1 MKYLKNVVTLRLDQ
15 DACVGCELCT
25 KVCPHGV
32 FGMADGKAR
41 LVDRDACIEC
51 GACAR
56 NCPVSAITVQ
66 AGVGCAAGI
75 MASAL
80 GLKTDC
86 CSSTQ
91 GCGCSPTP
99 RDNAEPAKETAAACA
114 PACGCHCTGTTS
126 GRTRGVLG
134 AIIAV
139 AAAAVVLTGLAMW
152 VPARAADSA
161 TAPVSPPPFVLLF
174 ASPDCEDCLAIKEWW
189 GQHPEQTGATRLV
202 VLDAEQ
208 PANFGLLIQLEKLLA
223 VQQTNA
229 AFPALYGPGSVVY
242 GREAILAALPDLLL
256 PGKQKAPVPAL
267 LAPVVAAL
275 AGGKPAIVEFN
286 MPAEAPP
293 AAALT
298 PATPQPEARKYLA
311 FFHLPGCRKCS
322 RQDVVL
328 RQLEKTMPD
337 LVLRRFDIT
346 TPEGRAA
353 FDAVRAAFNLR
364 DDAKSYIPMLVW
376 DGGCS
381 QDANLAPDE
390 VRARLQV
397 SAAAPAWMEIKGADL
412 ASAETRARALFERM
426 TLFLIIG
433 GGLLD
438 GINPCAFATA
448 VFLVGYLVYLKR
460 GRRDIIILG
469 GSFCAGVFLT
479 YFLIG
484 LGLSQV
490 VDWLTR
496 FPWVKALVYGV
507 LGVGGVVLGLLHAR
521 DAVRY
526 RRHGVKGMQM
536 GLSKGATLKIHEYV
550 RRYANSKML
559 VLSGLVLGFLISSL
573 ELACTGQIYLPILVL
588 INRLGTTGRSLLA
601 LVVYNLAFIVPL
613 ILVTII
619 AASGVSSKA
628 LVTKAQQSIFGT
640 KVAMSVLFFA
650 IGGVMLWLALRP

>member
-1 MKYLKNVVTLRLDQ
+1 
-15 DACVGCELCT
+15 
-25 KVCPHGV
+25 
-32 FGMADGKAR
+32 MADDTYRRGSSPNANR
-41 LVDRDACIEC
+41 TDRIESMF
-51 GACAR
+51 R
-56 NCPVSAITVQ
+56 VSLHQ
-66 AGVGCAAGI
+66 
-75 MASAL
+75 SL
-80 GLKTDC
+80 
-86 CSSTQ
+86 
-91 GCGCSPTP
+91 
-99 RDNAEPAKETAAACA
+99 
-114 PACGCHCTGTTS
+114 TT
-126 GRTRGVLG
+126 
-134 AIIAV
+134 AV
-139 AAAAVVLTGLAMW
+139 ALVLASLAIW
-152 VPARAADSA
+152 VPAQAA
-161 TAPVSPPPFVLLF
+161 APAVASLPTPPFVLLF

-189 GQHPEQTGATRLV
+189 AQHPEQTGATRLV
-202 VLDAEQ
+202 VLDAEH
-208 PANFGLLIQLEKLLA
+208 PANFALLIQLEKLLA
-223 VQQTNA
+223 VNQTNA
-229 AFPALYGPGSVVY
+229 PFPALYGPGSIAY
-242 GREAILAALPDLLL
+242 GREAIMAALPNLLL
-256 PGKQKAPVPAL
+256 PEKHQAQVPAA
-267 LAPVVAAL
+267 LAPVTAAL
-275 AGGKPAIVEFN
+275 AGAKATIIEFN

-293 AAALT
+293 PVALP
-298 PATPQPEARKYLA
+298 PATADPETRKYLA

-328 RQLEKTMPD
+328 RQLEKSMPD

-346 TPEGRAA
+346 TQEGRAA
-353 FDAVRAAFNLR
+353 FDKVRPLFNLR
-364 DDAKSYIPMLVW
+364 DDAKSYIPMLAW
-376 DGGCS
+376 DGGYT

-390 VRARLQV
+390 IRVRLPA
-397 SAAAPAWMEIKGADL
+397 SAAAPDWMEIKSADL
-412 ASAETRARALFERM
+412 ASAETRARALFEHM

-490 VDWLTR
+490 VDGLTR
-496 FPWVKALVYGV
+496 FPWVKTLVYGA

-526 RRHGVKGMQM
+526 RRHGAKGMQM
-536 GLSKGATLKIHEYV
+536 GLSKAATLKIHEYV
-550 RRYANSKML
+550 RRYASSKVL

-613 ILVTII
+613 VLVTVV
-619 AASGVSSKA
+619 AASGVSSQA
-628 LVTKAQQSIFGT
+628 LMKKAQQSIFGT
-640 KVAMSVLFFA
+640 KVAMSLLFFA